1 MSSRDG
7 KEIDNREGGQREA
20 SPARQS
26 QQLAVPNSELV
37 ELHTSN
43 CSLPST
49 HSSLSQIQGGGQPR
63 AEYLD
68 FRIFPRRK
76 GGKSKQYAE
85 SAVIITAES
94 LQPCFG
100 MPLVHAAKKL
110 GICATALKKVCR
122 KLGIHKWPYKELKP
136 TLPLSSQIKAGC
148 DYSSAVQKDNA
159 LSVSSFFLPSMHA
172 AVRSTKFAPH
182 VARGETPSSAHGV
195 GVSALSPE
203 DRLTMCATTSASLN
217 LNASRGAGGRGSGGR
232 GGTGRGRDARISKP
246 ECSTGQIGEMGSVIS
261 GGMVGGVAE
270 VLLQAL
276 GAKCGPGDLSVTSV
290 GEGGVGGRQLK
301 EVALDGFLG
310 RRMLPSLVYRPA
322 NACDMTHSRVWHDVL
337 IRAT

>member
-20 SPARQS
+20 SSARQS

-49 HSSLSQIQGGGQPR
+49 HSSLSQSGGGGKPR
-63 AEYLD
+63 ADDLD

-76 GGKSKQYAE
+76 GGESKQNAE

-136 TLPLSSQIKAGC
+136 TLALPRQVNAGC
-148 DYSSAVQKDNA
+148 DYSSAVQEGNA

-172 AVRSTKFAPH
+172 AVRSTKFAPQ

-195 GVSALSPE
+195 GVSAPSPE

-217 LNASRGAGGRGSGGR
+217 SNTSRDAV
-232 GGTGRGRDARISKP
+232 GRDARISNP

-261 GGMVGGVAE
+261 GGMVGGAAE

-276 GAKCGPGDLSVTSV
+276 GAKCGPSDLSVTSV
-290 GEGGVGGRQLK
+290 GEGGGGGR
-301 EVALDGFLG
+301 
-310 RRMLPSLVYRPA
+310 R
-322 NACDMTHSRVWHDVL
+322 
-337 IRAT
+337 